1 MWKTDI
7 NTTDRKSSIM
17 LELKHISRKQV
28 ETSSVLS
35 CMVKKGTQ
43 KCKNISDG
51 KKTQPTVV
59 EFTFISC

>member
-1 MWKTDI
+1 
-7 NTTDRKSSIM
+7 M
-17 LELKHISRKQV
+17 LELEHISRKQV